1 MAKTWQEKFNS
12 EKPFV
17 VKTIDKKFADLPEGT
32 KMFIATPK
40 LVDEYVNHI
49 PNGVEVDIKRMRL
62 DLASEYGAENS
73 CPVTTSIFLRIAS
86 EVAIEEHQNGKSIE
100 EITPFWRVINPKM
113 PIAKKLSCGVDF
125 IKQQRKKENL
135 N

>member
-12 EKPFV
+12 DKPFV

-62 DLASEYGAENS
+62 DLASEHGAENS

>member
-62 DLASEYGAENS
+62 DLALEHGAENS

-125 IKQQRKKENL
+125 ITQQRKNENL
-135 N
+135 E

>member
-17 VKTIDKKFADLPEGT
+17 VKKIDKKFADLPEGT
-32 KMFIATPK
+32 IMFIATPK
-40 LVDEYVNHI
+40 LIDNYVNHI
-49 PNGVEVDIKRMRL
+49 PRGVEVDIKRMRI
-62 DLASEYGAENS
+62 DLAIEHEAENS
-73 CPVTTSIFLRIAS
+73 CPVTTSIFLRIVS
-86 EVAIEEHQNGKSIE
+86 EVAIESHQQGVSLD
-100 EITPFWRVINPKM
+100 EITPFWRVINTKI

-125 IKQQRKKENL
+125 IRQQRKKENL